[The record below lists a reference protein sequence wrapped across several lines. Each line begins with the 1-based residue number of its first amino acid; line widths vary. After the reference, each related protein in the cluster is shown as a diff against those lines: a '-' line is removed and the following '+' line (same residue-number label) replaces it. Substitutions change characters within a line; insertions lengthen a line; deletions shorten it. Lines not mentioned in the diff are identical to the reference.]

1 MDHFIKA
8 LLLKYESQK
17 ATAIAELSVLLQSPV
32 GIGEHSSIIDEMDIK
47 IHTIAEAEDCLEIVK
62 QLSQSQTKSHPQPHP
77 QSKDQ

>member
-32 GIGEHSSIIDEMDIK
+32 GIGDHTNIIDEMDVK
-47 IHTIAEAEDCLEIVK
+47 IHKIAEAEDCIEIVK
-62 QLSQSQTKSHPQPHP
+62 QLNSPPPHPNPQP
-77 QSKDQ
+77 KE

>member
-32 GIGEHSSIIDEMDIK
+32 GIGEHTNIIDEMDSK
-47 IHTIAEAEDCLEIVK
+47 IHAIAEAEDCIAIVK
-62 QLSQSQTKSHPQPHP
+62 QLNSQPTSTPPPKEQ
-77 QSKDQ
+77 